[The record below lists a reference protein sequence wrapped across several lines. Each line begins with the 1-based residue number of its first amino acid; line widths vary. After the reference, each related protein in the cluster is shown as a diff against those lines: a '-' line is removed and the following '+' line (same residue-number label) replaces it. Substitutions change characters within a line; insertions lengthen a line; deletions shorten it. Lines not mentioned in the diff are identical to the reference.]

1 MELLYKNLDKKLQE
15 IEHSLEYQSA
25 QTKLDNF
32 IEKNKLMEESTL
44 YYLTKEDEENDN
56 KPGEILDDDLFE
68 DIDNLN
74 NSIEYINV
82 PEESFVIDTVI
93 QRLENRYQN
102 DYNAFLEYKQLFEEL
117 LENEEYIL
125 FCCIWYEPENMSLK
139 KKVNIKDIPIED
151 LASLEYNQI
160 LKICK

>member
-1 MELLYKNLDKKLQE
+1 MD
-15 IEHSLEYQSA
+15 
-25 QTKLDNF
+25 
-32 IEKNKLMEESTL
+32 ESTL

-56 KPGEILDDDLFE
+56 KSEEIIDDDLFE
-68 DIDNLN
+68 AMDNFVLPIESIDI
-74 NSIEYINV
+74 
-82 PEESFVIDTVI
+82 PEESFVIDAVM

-102 DYNAFLEYKQLFEEL
+102 DYNVFLEYKQLFEEL

-125 FCCIWYEPENMSLK
+125 FCCVWDEPENMSIEK
-139 KKVNIKDIPIED
+139 EVNIKNLKIED